1 MGDGVED
8 RAGEGVG
15 FGWEDVDDDEAG
27 DCEEDLMEGCE
38 LAGPGGRFF
47 LLFFG
52 WGRSK
57 RGGEGEGGYTVGGYG
72 VEDHGPEGCV
82 PVGPFGVDQRHQ

>member
-38 LAGPGGRFF
+38 LAGLGGGGSFFFF
-47 LLFFG
+47 LVG
-52 WGRSK
+52 GEV
-57 RGGEGEGGYTVGGYG
+57 RGGGKGKGGIPSADTG
-72 VEDHGPEGCV
+72 
-82 PVGPFGVDQRHQ
+82 